1 MTAIRERVGDGEAK
15 WDTSLQEVDESR
27 EKLESVKVA
36 LVSAAVGSAAL
47 LPLLF
52 FRCNSLISKND
63 DSIRCNGSLL
73 SLFVCLSVYR
83 LLGRMLSGR

>member
-1 MTAIRERVGDGEAK
+1 MTAIRERIGDGEAK

-36 LVSAAVGSAAL
+36 LVSAAVGSVAL

-52 FRCNSLISKND
+52 FRYQQERRSYSLQW
-63 DSIRCNGSLL
+63 L
-73 SLFVCLSVYR
+73 SPICLSVY
-83 LLGRMLSGR
+83 LSVVY